1 MSSAPARSILGTVFR
16 LLTLRQ
22 ISLWRLPCEPRA
34 VSLLWL
40 GGYLILKLASPNRE
54 MWYYDLAQ
62 PLAQL
67 GLAVVAGLLAAS
79 ILGKGG
85 DALRFVFAFL
95 LIALVCLLLQTALDQ
110 LASDGGPD
118 SPSQTL
124 IVPAFGVIAA
134 VRFVS
139 TASGWNR
146 VSDKL
151 RAAVAVSLVLAASL
165 AWNEGERALFHYA
178 AAHEDRPRLPDF
190 DAEELWTAQPA
201 LVSTALA
208 HLPAADDRAPR
219 TFIVGVAAG
228 GMQRLFGREVSKA
241 SGALAG
247 RFGAGSGAAVLSN
260 SEADIMRLPLANRTN
275 LGAVLDEIGGRAD
288 PKRDLV
294 VLYLA
299 SHGSRD
305 GELSTG
311 LPDYTRLQPVNAD
324 FLAEALHKARVG
336 RRMIVVSACYSGSW
350 IKPLASPDTILMT
363 ASAADR
369 TSFGCE
375 DKRDTTLFGEAFIR
389 HMGGRGVSLQD
400 AFARVRADIDKD
412 ETAGGNTHSLPQS
425 FVGPNMQTLWI
436 KRD

>member
-1 MSSAPARSILGTVFR
+1 M
-16 LLTLRQ
+16 RQ
-22 ISLWRLPCEPRA
+22 VSLWRLPGEPRA
-34 VSLLWL
+34 AALLWL

-67 GLAVVAGLLAAS
+67 GLVVVAGLLAAT
-79 ILGKGG
+79 ILGKSG

-95 LIALVCLLLQTALDQ
+95 MIAFACLLLQTALDQ
-110 LASDGGPD
+110 LASDDGPG

-124 IVPAFGVIAA
+124 IVQTYGVIAA

-146 VSDKL
+146 VADKL
-151 RAAVAVSLVLAASL
+151 RAAVVVALIMAASL
-165 AWNEGERALFHYA
+165 AWNEGERALFRYA
-178 AAHEDRPRLPDF
+178 AAHQDRPSLPEF

-201 LVSTALA
+201 LLSTALA
-208 HLPAADDRAPR
+208 QLPAGGDRAPR

-228 GMQRLFGREVSKA
+228 GMQRLFGREVAKA
-241 SGALAG
+241 SVALTG
-247 RFGAGSGAAVLSN
+247 RFGSGSGAAVLSN
-260 SEADIMRLPLANRTN
+260 SEDDVMRLPLANRTN
-275 LGAVLDEIGGRAD
+275 LGAVLEEIGRRAD

-299 SHGSRD
+299 SHGSR
-305 GELSTG
+305 EAKLSTG
-311 LPDYTRLQPVNAD
+311 LSDYTRLQPISAD
-324 FLAEALHKARVG
+324 FLADALRKAQIG

-369 TSFGCE
+369 TSFGCD
-375 DKRDTTLFGEAFIR
+375 DKRDTTVFGEAFIHR
-389 HMGGRGVSLQD
+389 MGELGVSLQD
-400 AFARVRADIDKD
+400 AFARARSDIDKV
-412 ETAGGNTHSLPQS
+412 ERAGGDTPSLPQS
-425 FVGPNMQTLWI
+425 YVGPNMQAVWTA
-436 KRD
+436 RD